1 MKSALVPAAM
11 GLFRQHP
18 GSFIAL
24 TLLAPAMLAVLRLL
38 QPHWTRT
45 RSRAG
50 GRARAPQA
58 SPAG

>member
-1 MKSALVPAAM
+1 M